1 MQKLAKYKE
10 MEIFSL
16 PKEYITQENTIEDIE
31 CQLNY
36 RWISIESQRLNY
48 KDKQNVFKISPIL
61 SPASDIDEKK

>member
-16 PKEYITQENTIEDIE
+16 PKEYITQDNTIEDIE

-36 RWISIESQRLNY
+36 RCIESQRLNN

>member
-36 RWISIESQRLNY
+36 R
-48 KDKQNVFKISPIL
+48 
-61 SPASDIDEKK
+61 